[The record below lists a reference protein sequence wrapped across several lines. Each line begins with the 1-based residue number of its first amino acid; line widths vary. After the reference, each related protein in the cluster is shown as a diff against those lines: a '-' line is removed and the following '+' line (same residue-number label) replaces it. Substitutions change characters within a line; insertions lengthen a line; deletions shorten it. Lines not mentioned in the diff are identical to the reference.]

1 MGRLF
6 DRDRDAGLY
15 VYQNLSAFIP
25 AGENEMIS
33 QKGVEAIKAFEGFSP
48 LEYTC
53 VAGKRTIGYGH
64 VLKPDESYVCGLNEK
79 KAEKLLAEDLSAVEA
94 AVDLS
99 VKVPLEEYQRDALVS
114 FAFNIGVYAFQRST
128 LLKEL
133 NAGNYEKVPK
143 QLLRWVYV
151 NGKPCFGLFRRRQAE
166 AAMFENKTGRK
177 RSFFYEGNKK

>member
-1 MGRLF
+1 
-6 DRDRDAGLY
+6 
-15 VYQNLSAFIP
+15 
-25 AGENEMIS
+25 MIS
-33 QKGVEAIKAFEGFSP
+33 QKGMEAIKAFEGFSP

-64 VLKPDESYVCGLNEK
+64 VLKPDESYVCGVSEK
-79 KAEKLLAEDLSAVEA
+79 QAEELLMRDLGLVEA
-94 AVDLS
+94 AIDSV

-133 NAGNYEKVPK
+133 NVGNYEQVPK
-143 QLLRWVYV
+143 QLLRWIYV
-151 NGKPCFGLFRRRQAE
+151 NGKPCYGLSQRRQAE

-177 RSFFYEGNKK
+177 RSFFYERNKK